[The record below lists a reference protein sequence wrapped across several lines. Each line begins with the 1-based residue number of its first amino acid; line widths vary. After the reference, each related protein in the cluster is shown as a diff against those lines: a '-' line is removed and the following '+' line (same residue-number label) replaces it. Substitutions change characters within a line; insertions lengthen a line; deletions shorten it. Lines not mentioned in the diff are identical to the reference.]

1 MELVMCRSSKM
12 NKISTFFC
20 RSEYYEFCMDEKLG
34 THLNAPSMYQH
45 REGTMTAEALPL
57 SMLVRAQG
65 R

>member
-1 MELVMCRSSKM
+1 MPRRLFEIKLNLS
-12 NKISTFFC
+12 ISF

-45 REGTMTAEALPL
+45 RDGTMTAEALPL

-65 R
+65 Q

>member
-1 MELVMCRSSKM
+1 
-12 NKISTFFC
+12 
-20 RSEYYEFCMDEKLG
+20 MDEKLG

-65 R
+65 QPRVNGLYGEGGREREKDKKETRTL

>member
-1 MELVMCRSSKM
+1 MYHRFSKIRR
-12 NKISTFFC
+12 ISQSF

-45 REGTMTAEALPL
+45 RDGTMTAEALPL

-65 R
+65 Q